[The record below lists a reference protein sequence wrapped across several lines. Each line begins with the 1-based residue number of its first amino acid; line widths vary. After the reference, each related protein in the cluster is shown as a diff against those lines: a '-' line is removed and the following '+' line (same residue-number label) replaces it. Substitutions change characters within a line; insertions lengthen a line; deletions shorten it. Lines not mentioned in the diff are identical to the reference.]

1 MTTNEQLTS
10 DERAV
15 LECLTTG
22 RSSYMYIKSK
32 FAFTKEALDAALN
45 GLEQKELLTKET
57 GFTFTAYAITEAG
70 VYALAEA
77 TNAGTRALASAQADH
92 AAGDV
97 LPSVLPVV
105 KWDGDARY
113 HTSSPE
119 HLEAVLEIETLT
131 RDLQAANAKI
141 AAAASALKPFAI
153 DWISWSDASENNE
166 DISQRDFINN
176 YEPELFMDSLEAAHK
191 VYKALTDDS
200 A

>member
-57 GFTFTAYAITEAG
+57 GFTFSAYSITEAG

-77 TNAGTRALASAQADH
+77 TNAGTRALASAQAEH
-92 AAGDV
+92 AAAV
-97 LPSVLPVV
+97 
-105 KWDGDARY
+105 DGDAEPDYPPDYKPYRE
-113 HTSSPE
+113 TDKSV
-119 HLEAVLEIETLT
+119 VLVDDIGKEYAQMKAQIETLT
-131 RDLQAANAKI
+131 RELDAANAKI
-141 AAAASALKPFAI
+141 AAALAIEPIEYRPEIGCDARGQWAARNEFRALL
-153 DWISWSDASENNE
+153 SSDTE
-166 DISQRDFINN
+166 DGGG
-176 YEPELFMDSLEAAHK
+176 A
-191 VYKALTDDS
+191 
-200 A
+200 